1 MDKRIMELRIKQWI
15 TIIEEQGK
23 SGLNKAEWC
32 TLHGVDRTTFF
43 RWQKRVRAYLLN
55 QWEDQPPLIPSS
67 AQTDETGFVEISSA
81 QVPLMEMAEPAD
93 QCAGKQTAC
102 SCPPSINIRYRDFS
116 IDLSNGVDGEQ
127 LSRVLRAIKH
137 AD

>member
-55 QWEDQPPLIPSS
+55 QWEDQSS

-81 QVPLMEMAEPAD
+81 QVSLMEMAEPAD

>member
-81 QVPLMEMAEPAD
+81 QVSLMEMAEPAD
-93 QCAGKQTAC
+93 RK
-102 SCPPSINIRYRDFS
+102 S
-116 IDLSNGVDGEQ
+116 V
-127 LSRVLRAIKH
+127 V
-137 AD
+137 